1 MIRKLPYP
9 IPCKNRRKASH
20 TFPGCSSKG
29 IPPQSWIYRTD
40 SYCQRATIL
49 YNFCFFQAT
58 KKCLQ
63 DIRLSED

>member
-40 SYCQRATIL
+40 SYCHRATIL
-49 YNFCFFQAT
+49 YNFFSFFRQQKISA
-58 KKCLQ
+58 
-63 DIRLSED
+63 RLSAD